1 MIKCSIK
8 FNASTICQ
16 RSNDRKKV
24 SKRLTEEAEK
34 YFEDF
39 ISNVEDTDI
48 SSFDGE
54 RSDASSTLG
63 VTKAR
68 DAVSHSRETETMYN
82 TSGSNSLPVE
92 MDGVIL
98 PWLQWET
105 ANDGSP
111 LPSKNKRELP
121 VTPKSILWDATQV
134 EESKFVFE
142 AKIIQRMELLVLST
156 LQWKM
161 NPVTPL
167 SFVDHIVRRFGFET
181 DLHLEFLWRCIDNC

>member
-1 MIKCSIK
+1 MIKCSIN
-8 FNASTICQ
+8 FNASSICQ

-63 VTKAR
+63 GTKAR
-68 DAVSHSRETETMYN
+68 DAVSYSRETETIYN
-82 TSGSNSLPVE
+82 TSGSNSLPIE

-121 VTPKSILWDATQV
+121 VTPKIILWDATQDWGG
-134 EESKFVFE
+134 
-142 AKIIQRMELLVLST
+142 I
-156 LQWKM
+156 
-161 NPVTPL
+161 
-167 SFVDHIVRRFGFET
+167 
-181 DLHLEFLWRCIDNC
+181 